1 MRRAISSEYWEPKS
15 KITMICPL
23 RRSDM
28 RSGRAWSLTTGGTGI
43 WVVTAIGSQEFI
55 LEVRAN
61 PQAHLR
67 ETRFV
72 VSFLG
77 LTDGKAM
84 VVNNPRIL
92 PQYLKPRIT
101 HGKSALRWGR
111 KIAEIL
117 LKNSLE
123 RWQSG

>member
-1 MRRAISSEYWEPKS
+1 M
-15 KITMICPL
+15 
-23 RRSDM
+23 
-28 RSGRAWSLTTGGTGI
+28 GI

-61 PQAHLR
+61 PQANLR

-72 VSFLG
+72 VSFRG

-84 VVNNPRIL
+84 VVNNPSIL
-92 PQYLKPRIT
+92 TQYLEPRMT

-117 LKNSLE
+117 REDSLE

>member
-1 MRRAISSEYWEPKS
+1 M
-15 KITMICPL
+15 
-23 RRSDM
+23 
-28 RSGRAWSLTTGGTGI
+28 
-43 WVVTAIGSQEFI
+43 
-55 LEVRAN
+55 RAN